1 MAADAPALA
10 SASRSS
16 LATATPV
23 ADHDIGLGQELSC
36 RAVARGDAPAPR
48 SRDYLAKAAAG
59 LIKASTGKP
68 DVGTDP
74 RPAANEDSR

>member
-1 MAADAPALA
+1 VAADAPALA

-16 LATATPV
+16 LATATSV
-23 ADHDIGLGQELSC
+23 ADHDFGLGQELSC
-36 RAVARGDAPAPR
+36 WAAARGDAPAPL

-59 LIKASTGKP
+59 LIKASTGEP

-74 RPAANEDSR
+74 RPTANEDVR